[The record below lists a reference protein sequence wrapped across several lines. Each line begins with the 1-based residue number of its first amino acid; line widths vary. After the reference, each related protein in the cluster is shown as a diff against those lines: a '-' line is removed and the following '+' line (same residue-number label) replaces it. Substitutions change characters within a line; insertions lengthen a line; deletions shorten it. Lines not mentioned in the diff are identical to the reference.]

1 LLTALEA
8 GVRFVD
14 TAPHYGRG
22 LSERRVG
29 DALRTRDR
37 VVLSTKVGRL
47 LLPDPSIRNDDE
59 RDCFRSPMPFRPA
72 YDYTYDGVLR
82 SHEASLQRLGLA
94 RVNILFVHDIG
105 RMTHGDSN
113 ATHWRQLNEGGGFKA
128 LQQLRNQGAIDAF
141 GIGVNEIEACLVA
154 LKETPLDVVL
164 LAGRYT
170 LLEQEAM
177 DELLPACSATNT
189 SVIVGAPYN
198 SGILA
203 SGARADRAPRYN
215 YSAAPQAVV
224 ERVAQIERI
233 ADAHATP
240 MAAAALQ
247 FPLAHPSV
255 ASVIPGQS
263 GPEEVR
269 ATLSFFHHPIPR
281 AFWEELRAEGLLRD
295 DAPTPDRAN

>member
-1 LLTALEA
+1 
-8 GVRFVD
+8 
-14 TAPHYGRG
+14 
-22 LSERRVG
+22 
-29 DALRTRDR
+29 
-37 VVLSTKVGRL
+37 
-47 LLPDPSIRNDDE
+47 
-59 RDCFRSPMPFRPA
+59 MPFQPA

-105 RMTHGDSN
+105 RLTHGDSN
-113 ATHWRQLNEGGGFKA
+113 ATYWRQLNEGGGFKA

-141 GIGVNEIEACLVA
+141 GVGVNEIEACLEA
-154 LKETPLDVVL
+154 LEETSLDVVL

-177 DELLPACSATNT
+177 DELLPACSAANT

-203 SGARADRAPRYN
+203 SGIRADRAPHYN
-215 YSAAPQAVV
+215 YGAAPQAVV
-224 ERVAQIERI
+224 ERVARIERI